1 MLLAARFVWRQD
13 RQRYLW
19 VLAAVVFLDA
29 LLTALS
35 VQAGTRGLTAW
46 ERTPAISITIGGI
59 WLSYAVIVG
68 LFWAASRLTRR
79 PAVARSPE
87 ETDRSR

>member
-1 MLLAARFVWRQD
+1 MLLAARCVMRQD
-13 RQRYLW
+13 RHRYLY

-35 VQAGTRGLTAW
+35 VQLWTSGLTTW
-46 ERTPAISITIGGI
+46 ERTRAISFTIGGI
-59 WLSYAVIVG
+59 WLSYTVIVG

-79 PAVARSPE
+79 PAVAGSPE